1 MNIFTKLVSL
11 LKSETEMVP
20 NPMDDSARV
29 TYGGLHVSK
38 ELDNFLRE
46 ELVTGIN
53 IQPSLF
59 WKSLESILDTFGP
72 KNIEL
77 LAKRDSLQEQID
89 NWHIQRKDQ
98 DHNAAEYKS
107 FLKEIGYLLEEGDDF
122 SIETSDVDPEI
133 KTIAGPQLVVPV
145 MNARFALNAANARW
159 GSLYDALYG
168 TNVISEE
175 DGAERVGGYNPA
187 RGSKVIAF
195 AKNFLNETV
204 PLKSGAYEDAISFMI
219 LGESLQVVLSDGTRT
234 ELKDTNQ
241 YIGFSGD
248 NNNPSGILLKNNN
261 LHLEIQIDKD
271 HNIGI
276 DDLAG
281 IKDVLV
287 ESAITTIQDCEDS
300 VAAVDAADKVIVYRN
315 WLGLMKGDLKETF
328 MKGES
333 EMTRSLNPDRTYTSK
348 DNKEL
353 TLPGRSLMLVRNVG
367 HLMTNPAVLDKNGN
381 EIPEGILDAMFT
393 ICISK
398 HDLEKTGNYSNSR
411 KGSIYIVK
419 PKMHGPKEV
428 KFTCDLFAAVEKE
441 LSIKPLSVKVGI
453 MDEERRTT
461 VNLKE
466 CIRIAKNR
474 VIFIN
479 TGFLDRTGDEIHTS
493 MEAGPMVPKAE
504 MKQQP
509 WISAYEDWN
518 VDTGLQTGFKGKAQI
533 GKGMWAMPDEMLEMY
548 NTKAMHPKA
557 GANCAWVPSPTA
569 ASLHVIHYHQILV
582 SGEQESIASRAK
594 ANLDD
599 ILTIPVMTN
608 PEILSTE
615 DIQKELDNNAQGIL
629 GYVVRWID
637 NGVGCSKV
645 PDINNVGLMEDR
657 ATCRISSQH
666 IANWLHHELCSEEQ
680 VLETMKKMAI
690 IVDEQNSG
698 DSSYQNMSPN
708 YDGVAFAAACA
719 LAIEGRTQPSGY
731 TEPILHSKRLDFKQ

>member
-20 NPMDDSARV
+20 NPIDDSARV
-29 TYGGLHVSK
+29 IYGGLHVSK

-46 ELVTGIN
+46 EMAPGIN

-77 LAKRDSLQEQID
+77 LAKRESLQEQID

-122 SIETSDVDPEI
+122 SIETSDVDAEI

-175 DGAERVGGYNPA
+175 DGAERAGGYNPA

-195 AKNFLNETV
+195 AKNFLNEIV
-204 PLKSGAYEDAISFMI
+204 PLESGVYEDAISFMI
-219 LGESLQVVLSDGTRT
+219 LGESLQVELSDGTRT

-271 HNIGI
+271 HNIGM

-328 MKGES
+328 MKGDS
-333 EMTRSLNPDRTYTSK
+333 EMTRSLNPDRTFTSK

-367 HLMTNPAVLDKNGN
+367 HLMTNSAVLDKNGN

-569 ASLHVIHYHQILV
+569 ASLHVIHYHQTLV
-582 SGEQESIASRAK
+582 ASEQESIALRSK
-594 ANLDD
+594 ASLDD
-599 ILTIPVMTN
+599 ILTIPVMTD
-608 PEILSTE
+608 PESLSTE

-637 NGVGCSKV
+637 SGVGCSKV

-666 IANWLHHELCSEEQ
+666 IANWLHHDLCSKEQ
-680 VLETMKKMAI
+680 VIKTMKKMAI
-690 IVDEQNSG
+690 IVDKQNAG
-698 DSSYQNMSPN
+698 DLDYHNMSPDYN
-708 YDGVAFAAACA
+708 SVAFVAACSLA
-719 LAIEGRTQPSGY
+719 LEGRNQPSGY
-731 TEPILHSKRLDFKQ
+731 TEPILHSKRLEFKS

>member
-20 NPMDDSARV
+20 NPIDDSARV

-77 LAKRDSLQEQID
+77 LTKRDSLQEQID

-98 DHNAAEYKS
+98 DHDAAEYKS
-107 FLKEIGYLLEEGDDF
+107 FLKEIGYLLEEGDNF

-204 PLKSGAYEDAISFMI
+204 PLKSGVYEDATSFMI

-271 HNIGI
+271 HNIGM
-276 DDLAG
+276 DDPAG

-493 MEAGPMVPKAE
+493 MEAGPMVPKAQ

-645 PDINNVGLMEDR
+645 LDINNVGLMEDR